1 MKLTSSE
8 ANKLLKK
15 LAEKKRSIVDLEMKC
30 SYFVASIDENVDEVR
45 PKYNFEETQK
55 EIKQLD
61 DMIVRLKHAINLFN
75 TKTTITVDGEKYTI
89 DQVLVKL
96 PQLNESLKRYYLM
109 KNRLPKE
116 RVKNLVRSSS
126 VIEYDYT
133 NYDIEAAEKA
143 FNKTNDLITKFQ
155 LALNEVNA
163 TKTLEVGEIDL

>member
-96 PQLNESLKRYYLM
+96 PQLNESLKRYYSM

-133 NYDIEAAEKA
+133 NYDIEDAEKA

-163 TKTLEVGEIDL
+163 TKTLEVGEIDF

>member
-30 SYFVASIDENVDEVR
+30 SYFVASIDENIDEVR

-55 EIKQLD
+55 EIKRLD
-61 DMIVRLKHAINLFN
+61 DMIARLKHAINLFN

-96 PQLNESLKRYYLM
+96 PQLNESLKRYSLM
-109 KNRLPKE
+109 KDRLPKE

-126 VIEYDYT
+126 VIEYNYT

>member
-163 TKTLEVGEIDL
+163 TKTLEVGEIDF